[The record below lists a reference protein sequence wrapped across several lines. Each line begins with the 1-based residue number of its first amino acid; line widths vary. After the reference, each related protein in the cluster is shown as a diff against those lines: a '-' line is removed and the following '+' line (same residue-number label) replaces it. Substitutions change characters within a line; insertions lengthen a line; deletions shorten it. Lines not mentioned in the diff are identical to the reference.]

1 MTAPVDKDDHWE
13 FPDVEMTSLE
23 KRMIVAT
30 MVQIG
35 VITMFNTHVYSFNG
49 ELFLQKAGGP
59 IGLRSTYAVARVAMN
74 YWDSKWMETM
84 RENNVRIR
92 AGDRYMDDIRAFLN
106 SIKEGWRWHEG
117 HLCWTETWKNEDQKA
132 GESGTRRT
140 SNVLIPSM
148 NSVLSFLN
156 FTSEIH
162 EDFEDNK
169 LPSLDTNI
177 WVEGLTILF
186 EHYGKP
192 MSTNLVVP

>member
-1 MTAPVDKDDHWE
+1 MPRRTSRGGTRPGVTAPVDKDDHWE

-59 IGLRSTYAVARVAMN
+59 IGLRSTCAVAHVAMN

-106 SIKEGWRWHEG
+106 IIKEGWRWHEG
-117 HLCWTETWKNEDQKA
+117 HLYWTETWKNEDQKA
-132 GESGTRRT
+132 GESGTSRT
-140 SNVLIPSM
+140 SKALIPSM
-148 NSVLSFLN
+148 NSVL
-156 FTSEIH
+156 
-162 EDFEDNK
+162 
-169 LPSLDTNI
+169 
-177 WVEGLTILF
+177 
-186 EHYGKP
+186 
-192 MSTNLVVP
+192 